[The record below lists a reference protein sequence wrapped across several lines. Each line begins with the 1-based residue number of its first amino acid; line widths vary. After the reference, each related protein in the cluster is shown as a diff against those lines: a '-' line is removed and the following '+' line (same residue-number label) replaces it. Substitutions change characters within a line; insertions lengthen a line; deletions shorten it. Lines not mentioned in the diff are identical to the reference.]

1 MPPSASARVKRPDRS
16 RTDPVALHRKDGGAN
31 PEEYY
36 LRTVARGS
44 EEYYTGSGES
54 AGTWVG
60 EGSRLLGLAG
70 EVDPITRAPSWPAPS
85 PEGEILVS
93 SRLPD
98 SRRICGFDPTFS
110 APKSVYLLYG
120 LSGPDVSA
128 AVGVAHQEAMADAF
142 GYLERHALRLRRGP
156 MAPCT
161 GCHEAVTA
169 PRSPSPP

>member
-1 MPPSASARVKRPDRS
+1 MLSIGKMVARS
-16 RTDPVALHRKDGGAN
+16 
-31 PEEYY
+31 EEYY

-70 EVDPITRAPSWPAPS
+70 EVDPDHSRAVFAGAS

-169 PRSPSPP
+169 PALPSPP